1 MGGGCGGVSTVSE
14 QRRASRA
21 PSILSKMHSRKIWS
35 RSRVINYASRTI
47 LVRRFDG
54 GKRREISHGLLG
66 VSYRPDEKP
75 RWRPR
80 GAASSVVTA
89 SERASCAARW
99 AANEIRFCHIISHIQ
114 SELLSEEVLMGGRLR
129 DGSIAPLHLLGG
141 NVMHGLGLILKRE
154 RDAEDSVEIQI
165 LHILWNL
172 SDGRFG
178 PSFLS
183 ISFRSDF

>member
-1 MGGGCGGVSTVSE
+1 
-14 QRRASRA
+14 
-21 PSILSKMHSRKIWS
+21 
-35 RSRVINYASRTI
+35 
-47 LVRRFDG
+47 
-54 GKRREISHGLLG
+54 
-66 VSYRPDEKP
+66 
-75 RWRPR
+75 
-80 GAASSVVTA
+80 
-89 SERASCAARW
+89 
-99 AANEIRFCHIISHIQ
+99 
-114 SELLSEEVLMGGRLR
+114 MGGRLR

-154 RDAEDSVEIQI
+154 RNAEDSVEIQI